1 LKLSGPWAV
10 RYPRDT
16 VPDELGAA
24 PPFVLGKCRV
34 LREGPDAT
42 ILAYGS
48 LVPTA
53 LEAAQR
59 LASEDIFVSVVN
71 ARFAKPIDEDMVT
84 TAVTRGAPVVTV
96 EEHSVTGG
104 FGSAVLETANRLGL
118 ATDGIIRLGMAPERF
133 YEHGARSGQL
143 AEAGLDAMGIAATVR
158 RAVQAVR
165 SAGSW
170 RRRRRPSERRACGV
184 RRSPGRLG
192 RDTAQRKHAAVDAF
206 VARHLQGVSRTY
218 AILVPMLP
226 PPLADAVG
234 LAYLVMRIVDTVED
248 DPQLTADER
257 RRYFAVLA
265 AALGGD
271 AAAAQTL
278 AQPLGDNDDE
288 RALMV
293 DAPEVL
299 ARVRALPMEQR
310 TALADCARAMM
321 VGVQTLMARSAARGV
336 PYPAVCDVTELR
348 EYCYYVAGV
357 VGEMLCAL
365 MAGYLRQPGLLER
378 RAEAVELGTG
388 LQLVNILKDARDD
401 AEHGRRYLPIV
412 ADGAAA
418 ARVYQRCWEER
429 GGACSGASRTGWRC
443 QRRSARCVR
452 SAGCRSRG
460 GP

>member
-1 LKLSGPWAV
+1 
-10 RYPRDT
+10 
-16 VPDELGAA
+16 
-24 PPFVLGKCRV
+24 
-34 LREGPDAT
+34 
-42 ILAYGS
+42 
-48 LVPTA
+48 
-53 LEAAQR
+53 
-59 LASEDIFVSVVN
+59 
-71 ARFAKPIDEDMVT
+71 M
-84 TAVTRGAPVVTV
+84 
-96 EEHSVTGG
+96 
-104 FGSAVLETANRLGL
+104 
-118 ATDGIIRLGMAPERF
+118 
-133 YEHGARSGQL
+133 
-143 AEAGLDAMGIAATVR
+143 
-158 RAVQAVR
+158 
-165 SAGSW
+165 
-170 RRRRRPSERRACGV
+170 
-184 RRSPGRLG
+184 
-192 RDTAQRKHAAVDAF
+192 DAF

-418 ARVYQRCWEER
+418 ARVYQEVLEEARRSLER
-429 GGACSGASRTGWRC
+429 GIAYVLALPATQRALRSFCGLPIAWGALTLARA
-443 QRRSARCVR
+443 QRDSTAAKIGRAAIRDTIAQFETI
-452 SAGCRSRG
+452 AGDDQRLRQYLG
-460 GP
+460 GLLTS